1 MKPRILI
8 VDDET
13 RMCRSLQI
21 LLLGEGKYDVSFA
34 LSGDQA
40 LKCMADQETDLMI
53 VDLSMPGMNG
63 LELLKRVKHTHPNM
77 PVVIM
82 TAYSSVK
89 SAIEVM
95 KGGAF
100 EYLIKPFGNE
110 EFLSVIERALEGNRL
125 LHEARGI
132 RRSAYGYNRIIG
144 KSPKMEEVF
153 SSIEKAA
160 HTDSTVLLMGE
171 SGTGKELVAI
181 EIHETGKRR
190 KGPFIAI
197 NCAALPETLLES

>member
-1 MKPRILI
+1 MGQALGDRAEGETG
-8 VDDET
+8 DDK
-13 RMCRSLQI
+13 RSHHPASDDLH
-21 LLLGEGKYDVSFA
+21 A

-110 EFLSVIERALEGNRL
+110 EFLS
-125 LHEARGI
+125 
-132 RRSAYGYNRIIG
+132 
-144 KSPKMEEVF
+144 EE
-153 SSIEKAA
+153 
-160 HTDSTVLLMGE
+160 H
-171 SGTGKELVAI
+171 
-181 EIHETGKRR
+181 RQ
-190 KGPFIAI
+190 
-197 NCAALPETLLES
+197 

>member
-1 MKPRILI
+1 MEGKEIFGLEKRGESFITKNRCDNIKVVFLPQCGRNGNKVRMKPQVLI

-21 LLLGEGKYDVSFA
+21 LLSGEGKYDVSYA

-40 LKCMADQETDLMI
+40 LKYISGHETDLMV
-53 VDLSMPGMNG
+53 VDLSMPDMNG
-63 LELLKRVKHTHPNM
+63 LELLKRVKFTQPDM

-89 SAIEVM
+89 SAIEAM

-110 EFLSVIERALEGNRL
+110 EFLSVVERAIEGRQIS
-125 LHEARGI
+125 HEV
-132 RRSAYGYNRIIG
+132 RSVKRSPHGYNTIIG

-153 SSIEKAA
+153 S
-160 HTDSTVLLMGE
+160 
-171 SGTGKELVAI
+171 AI
-181 EIHETGKRR
+181 
-190 KGPFIAI
+190 
-197 NCAALPETLLES
+197 